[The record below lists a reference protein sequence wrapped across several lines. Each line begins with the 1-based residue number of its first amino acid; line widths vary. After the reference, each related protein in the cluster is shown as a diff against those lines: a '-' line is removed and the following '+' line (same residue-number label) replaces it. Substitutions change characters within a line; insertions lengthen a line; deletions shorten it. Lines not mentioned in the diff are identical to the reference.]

1 MVNTLK
7 MLILLLQLFLLGNI
21 FSLSNIIVPN
31 IEYDYLEVLIYEN
44 GDVRVS
50 IHSNIDFES
59 IPIPVVVKGLE
70 EGVVL
75 VHYTIGRYVD
85 CAFYFR
91 LDLTSRD
98 VAEAQAVEAVKYVER
113 WLSIQFD
120 QENKS
125 EYQWHTYK
133 VFKYVFY
140 TKNFNPDAIEE
151 KILNI
156 IPKDGLA
163 SMINKETI
171 KEGERIFFITYPNI
185 RSGKVHF
192 DMYKP
197 KYFKF
202 KIGGTYTLDIFK
214 IFNFTGPLIISKN
227 VPKRG
232 YTVIQIRLAPS
243 YKEWTKFKV
252 VTIKWEVPQFCS
264 SGTLEGYNYYF
275 ANFGVGGKEVKSL
288 RLIFKIVESGYK
300 VEFNPANMC
309 GIMLIILVFGIIA
322 FITYKLRRRVG

>member
-1 MVNTLK
+1 MK

-75 VHYTIGRYVD
+75 VDYIIGRYVD

-185 RSGKVHF
+185 RGGKVHF

-197 KYFKF
+197 KYFNF

-227 VPKRG
+227 VP
-232 YTVIQIRLAPS
+232 
-243 YKEWTKFKV
+243 
-252 VTIKWEVPQFCS
+252 
-264 SGTLEGYNYYF
+264 
-275 ANFGVGGKEVKSL
+275 
-288 RLIFKIVESGYK
+288 
-300 VEFNPANMC
+300 
-309 GIMLIILVFGIIA
+309 
-322 FITYKLRRRVG
+322 